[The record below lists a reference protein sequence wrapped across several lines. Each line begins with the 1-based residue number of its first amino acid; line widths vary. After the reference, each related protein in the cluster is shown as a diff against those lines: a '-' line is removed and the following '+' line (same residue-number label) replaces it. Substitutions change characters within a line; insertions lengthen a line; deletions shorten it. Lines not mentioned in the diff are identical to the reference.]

1 MNDDKLVTF
10 HARRS
15 HKIGDDIYSTEVVI
29 VLPPDCEVEDIVQ
42 AVTTALSIEHHY
54 ITTSNF
60 EADKASSAE
69 RQAQAS
75 PRQVQF
81 MVDLAGRLG
90 APDLSDALEVLGYE
104 EPLSRDQASEVI
116 DILKGHAEAGT
127 VPEGWSWEPR
137 RNGNGGNGHNE
148 IKNPDAEMT
157 PRQYRFIRGLGK
169 RLGLET
175 EEEVADYLGTE
186 AMDNAR
192 SERIF
197 RMTKGKASEAIEAMQ
212 VAIQVQEEADA
223 AAAELQLSLPEGS
236 EDPLVQA
243 AVERYGAQVGTCPNP
258 LEAERQKV
266 IDTAAE
272 NFGQVLRLWGQILAA
287 RQKVIDTAAENFG
300 YDPDK
305 ARERAV
311 AFVQKTRPGA
321 TWDDLTREELQAVVQ
336 AMIMAKARAVSRAV

>member
-1 MNDDKLVTF
+1 MDDKLVTF
-10 HARRS
+10 HAKKSR
-15 HKIGDDIYSTEVVI
+15 KIGDDIYSTETVI
-29 VLPPDCEVEDIVQ
+29 VLPPDCAVEDIVQ
-42 AVTTALSIEHHY
+42 AVTTALSIEHYY

-60 EADKASSAE
+60 EKDKAVSAE
-69 RQAQAS
+69 QAQQAS
-75 PRQVQF
+75 PKQVQF
-81 MVDLAGRLG
+81 MIDLAGRLG
-90 APDLSDALEVLGYE
+90 APDLTDALQVLGYTAD
-104 EPLSRDQASEVI
+104 EPLTRDQASEVI

-137 RNGNGGNGHNE
+137 RRNGNGNGNGH
-148 IKNPDAEMT
+148 INPDAEMT

-175 EEEVADYLGTE
+175 EEEVADYLGAE
-186 AMDNAR
+186 AIDNAQG
-192 SERIF
+192 ERIF
-197 RMTKGKASEAIEAMQ
+197 RLTKGKASEAIEAMQ

-223 AAAELQLSLPEGS
+223 AAAELQLSLPEGAS

-272 NFGQVLRLWGQILAA
+272 NFG
-287 RQKVIDTAAENFG
+287 

-321 TWDDLTREELQAVVQ
+321 TWEDLSTEELQGVVQ
-336 AMIMAKARAVSRAV
+336 AMIKTVAKARAV

>member
-10 HARRS
+10 HAKRS
-15 HKIGDDIYSTEVVI
+15 VKVGDDIYSTETVI
-29 VLPPDCEVEDIVQ
+29 VLPPDCAVEDIVQ

-60 EADKASSAE
+60 EKDKAASAE
-69 RQAQAS
+69 QSQQAS

-81 MVDLAGRLG
+81 MIDLAGRLG
-90 APDLSDALEVLGYE
+90 APDLSDALQVLGYE
-104 EPLSRDQASEVI
+104 EPLTRDQASEVI

-137 RNGNGGNGHNE
+137 RNGNGNGNGNGH

-157 PRQYRFIRGLGK
+157 PKQYRFIRGLGK

-186 AMDNAR
+186 AIDNAQG
-192 SERIF
+192 ERIF

-223 AAAELQLSLPEGS
+223 AAAELQLSLPEGAS

-243 AVERYGAQVGTCPNP
+243 AVERYGAQVGTCPDP

-272 NFGQVLRLWGQILAA
+272 NF
-287 RQKVIDTAAENFG
+287 E

-321 TWDDLTREELQAVVQ
+321 TWGDLTREELQSVVQ
-336 AMIMAKARAVSRAV
+336 AMTKAVARTRAV

>member
-10 HARRS
+10 HAKRS
-15 HKIGDDIYSTEVVI
+15 VKVGDDIYSTETVI
-29 VLPPDCEVEDIVQ
+29 VLPPDCAVEDIVQ

-60 EADKASSAE
+60 EKDKAASAE
-69 RQAQAS
+69 QSQQAS

-81 MVDLAGRLG
+81 MIDLAGRLG
-90 APDLSDALEVLGYE
+90 APDLSDALQVLGYE
-104 EPLSRDQASEVI
+104 EPLTRDQASEVI
-116 DILKGHAEAGT
+116 DILKGYAEAGT
-127 VPEGWSWEPR
+127 VPEGWSWKPR
-137 RNGNGGNGHNE
+137 RNGNGNGNGH

-157 PRQYRFIRGLGK
+157 PKQYRFIRGLGK

-186 AMDNAR
+186 AIDNAQGK
-192 SERIF
+192 RIF

-223 AAAELQLSLPEGS
+223 AAAELQLSLPEGAS

-243 AVERYGAQVGTCPNP
+243 AVERYGAQVGTYPNP
-258 LEAERQKV
+258 LEAE
-266 IDTAAE
+266 
-272 NFGQVLRLWGQILAA
+272 

-321 TWDDLTREELQAVVQ
+321 TWDDLTREELQSVVQ
-336 AMIMAKARAVSRAV
+336 AMTKAVARTRAV

>member
-1 MNDDKLVTF
+1 MNDDRLVTF
-10 HARRS
+10 HAKKSR
-15 HKIGDDIYSTEVVI
+15 KIGDDIYSTETVI
-29 VLPPDCEVEDIVQ
+29 VLPPDCAVEDIVQ

-60 EADKASSAE
+60 EKDKAASAE
-69 RQAQAS
+69 QSQQAS

-81 MVDLAGRLG
+81 MIDLAGRLG
-90 APDLSDALEVLGYE
+90 APDLTDALEVLGYTAD
-104 EPLSRDQASEVI
+104 EPLTRDQASEVI
-116 DILKGHAEAGT
+116 DILKGYAEAGT

-137 RNGNGGNGHNE
+137 WNGNGNGNGNGHIK

-157 PRQYRFIRGLGK
+157 PKQYRFIRGLGK

-186 AMDNAR
+186 AVDNAR

-223 AAAELQLSLPEGS
+223 AAAQAQLSLPEGAS

-258 LEAERQKV
+258 LEAE
-266 IDTAAE
+266 
-272 NFGQVLRLWGQILAA
+272 

-321 TWDDLTREELQAVVQ
+321 TWDDLTREELQAVVK
-336 AMIMAKARAVSRAV
+336 AMIKTVAKARAA